1 MSFYR
6 INWKITLNNLEY
18 INDIREFVT
27 KIVGYKTH
35 YFLYLKLEIKYDHI
49 YITGYS
55 VQSLSNIDVDRI
67 LWVYLYNSINV
78 FIQIFEAINEIN
90 EPKNTLYI
98 NCFGRFMFT
107 YH

>member
-1 MSFYR
+1 MNFYR
-6 INWKITLNNLEY
+6 INWIIPLNNLEY

-27 KIVGYKTH
+27 KIIGHKTH

-55 VQSLSNIDVDRI
+55 LQSLSDIDDDRI
-67 LWVYLYNSINV
+67 WVYLYNGINV
-78 FIQIFEAINEIN
+78 FILRFEALNDINES
-90 EPKNTLYI
+90 KNTLYI
-98 NCFGRFMFT
+98 NCFGRFMST